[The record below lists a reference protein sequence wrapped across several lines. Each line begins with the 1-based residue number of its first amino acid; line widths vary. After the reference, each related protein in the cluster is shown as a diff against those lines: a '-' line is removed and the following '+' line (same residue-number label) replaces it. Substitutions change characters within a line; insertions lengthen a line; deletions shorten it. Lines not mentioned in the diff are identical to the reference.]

1 MKRTPVHGPRFA
13 VATIFGAAGVA
24 HFALPGAFDQIVPRW
39 VPGSPRLTTYVSGAT
54 ELGVAALL
62 LRRRS
67 QRLGGL
73 LAMAT
78 FIGVFPANVQSA
90 LDGGIAGV
98 PPPFDSAL
106 VAWLRL
112 PLQIPLIWLAWRAAG
127 AARSER

>member
-1 MKRTPVHGPRFA
+1 MTKRTRVDGPRFVTA
-13 VATIFGAAGVA
+13 SILGVAGVA
-24 HFALPGAFDQIVPRW
+24 HFALPAAFDQIVPRW
-39 VPGSPRLTTYVSGAT
+39 MPGPPRLTTYVSGAT

-78 FIGVFPANVQSA
+78 FIVVFPANVQSA

-98 PPPFDSAL
+98 PPPFDSPL

-112 PLQIPLIWLAWRAAG
+112 PLQIPLIWVAWRAA
-127 AARSER
+127 RPRDER

>member
-1 MKRTPVHGPRFA
+1 MTKRTRVHGPRFVTA
-13 VATIFGAAGVA
+13 SILGVAGVA
-24 HFALPGAFDQIVPRW
+24 HFALPAAFDQIVPRW
-39 VPGSPRLTTYVSGAT
+39 MPGPPRLTTYVSGAT

-78 FIGVFPANVQSA
+78 FMAVFPANVQSA

-98 PPPFDSAL
+98 LTPFDSPL

-112 PLQIPLIWLAWRAAG
+112 PLQIPLIWVAWRAA
-127 AARSER
+127 RPRDER

>member
-1 MKRTPVHGPRFA
+1 MTKRTRVHGPRFVTA
-13 VATIFGAAGVA
+13 SILGVAGVA
-24 HFALPGAFDQIVPRW
+24 HYALPAAFDQIVPRW
-39 VPGSPRLTTYVSGAT
+39 MPGPPRLTTYVSGAT

-78 FIGVFPANVQSA
+78 FMAVFPANVQSA

-98 PPPFDSAL
+98 PPPFDSPF

-112 PLQIPLIWLAWRAAG
+112 PLQIPLIWVAWG
-127 AARSER
+127 AARPRDER